1 MAQLTLNNQKEIR
14 HTQYHTSVWICQQR
28 MGSAPMTGAEAQ
40 MPPAEA
46 NNPLMPHNVPF
57 RHVPTTWGDI
67 KALNARAKEIL
78 AETRVVDTP
87 ENRFIAYLAV
97 L

>member
-57 RHVPTTWGDI
+57 RHVPNTWGDI
-67 KALNARAKEIL
+67 KALNA
-78 AETRVVDTP
+78 
-87 ENRFIAYLAV
+87 
-97 L
+97 